1 MPSSPRPSSAS
12 PPSTT
17 APSTSAPAAPVTP
30 PAIATSA
37 RRPGRPRK
45 SYPASREPSWIY
57 PTTGDIAADIIDSGV
72 GAPHDFSVTIG
83 NRSGA
88 NMKESLFNE
97 GCAWMTKRAV
107 RGVTSMERGDMNGNL
122 HLQGIWALSLKDVGD
137 SKKEEVASR
146 RKLRVDCGWTAADKD
161 HHQAPRQ
168 AKRHSA
174 VGMVGYC
181 SKDEGRSHFKTVTK
195 GVSGT
200 EVNIAR
206 AEYRTLQQSVVSELR
221 SQQEHLRGI
230 SVSPVQLISWD
241 INDGEGMPSHTWI
254 CPTSAFAME
263 AARAD
268 AYFTALISPSLFT
281 RKGRL
286 LALLLRRAGRA
297 RELVLREVGLP
308 GPRVLRDDGRP
319 GEGVLPRP
327 PWTSPASTS
336 CATLRSL
343 IAPRR
348 RLPLVVS
355 GTASAVLRR
364 TRRRHRRTCR

>member
-12 PPSTT
+12 PLQ
-17 APSTSAPAAPVTP
+17 
-30 PAIATSA
+30 
-37 RRPGRPRK
+37 RQHRLRLHQRPRH
-45 SYPASREPSWIY
+45 SSCDCDIGSPSWS
-57 PTTGDIAADIIDSGV
+57 PSQELSCFQGALLDLSDHGDIAADIIDSGV

-221 SQQEHLRGI
+221 SQQEHFARDLRLTRAADLVGH
-230 SVSPVQLISWD
+230 QRR
-241 INDGEGMPSHTWI
+241 GGMPSHVDLPDQRI
-254 CPTSAFAME
+254 RYGGR
-263 AARAD
+263 ARD
-268 AYFTALISPSLFT
+268 AYFTALISPPLFT

-308 GPRVLRDDGRP
+308 GPRGSRDDGRP
-319 GEGVLPRP
+319 GEGVLPTAMDIAREHIMRDIAVSSRP
-327 PWTSPASTS
+327 DAAS
-336 CATLRSL
+336 RS
-343 IAPRR
+343 
-348 RLPLVVS
+348 S
-355 GTASAVLRR
+355 
-364 TRRRHRRTCR
+364 